1 MLPTASYCLNR
12 PVAAAVAAMST
23 LLVLLLSGLITVS
36 AAELKL
42 GAAATYEIE
51 LAVTPQ
57 QRQKGLMHRPEIGP
71 RQGMLL
77 VYPAPGDRRIWMK
90 NVLMPLR
97 VYWIDASFTVIHA
110 QRLEPCSGSPCPV
123 YGASGD
129 SLFVLELGDY
139 EHPLAPGDRI
149 EGLSGLR

>member
-1 MLPTASYCLNR
+1 MLSTASYCLNR
-12 PVAAAVAAMST
+12 PAAAAVAATST
-23 LLVLLLSGLITVS
+23 LLFLLLSGLITVS

-42 GAAATYEIE
+42 GAATTYEIE

-57 QRQKGLMHRPEIGP
+57 QRRKGLMHRPELGP

-90 NVLMPLR
+90 NVLIPLR

-149 EGLSGLR
+149 EGLSDLR